1 MPKDYAPRHQ
11 EIDREYQRQQTLTQ
25 DRCLRSLK
33 KSELALGDERFIE
46 KLETAI
52 PLQWSLSSTEISTS
66 VETIS
71 ASTEQKETISKIS
84 TKQVNNFSNLEGL
97 RLVVVDDDV
106 DTLELITFILEEY
119 NVQVTTATSASEALK
134 AIARSS
140 PDIIISD
147 IAMPGEDGYSLM
159 RKVRS
164 LEPEQGGH
172 IPAIALTA
180 FAREEDRILAL
191 DAGFQRHI
199 PKPVDPFELV
209 AVVAKLAEQSQ
220 Q

>member
-1 MPKDYAPRHQ
+1 VPKDYAPRHQ

-71 ASTEQKETISKIS
+71 VSTEQKETISKIS

>member
-1 MPKDYAPRHQ
+1 VPKDYAPRHQ

-52 PLQWSLSSTEISTS
+52 PLKGSLWSIGISTS

-140 PDIIISD
+140 PHIIISD